1 MAERLYTQVDLL
13 ALFGDIERAVRN
25 HGKFK
30 TLQEPEFKMT
40 RLGCTFVVKVKLV
53 GSRKRRPDVI
63 SGSGD
68 SPWAAAEVLIKG
80 LDHWAI
86 ACR

>member
-13 ALFGDIERAVRN
+13 SLFGDIERAIRD

-30 TLQEPEFKMT
+30 ILQDPTFTMT
-40 RLGCTFVVKVKLV
+40 RLGCKFVVKVKLV
-53 GSRKRRPDVI
+53 GSRTRRPDEI
-63 SGSGD
+63 HGSGE
-68 SPWAAAEVLIKG
+68 SPWEAAEDLIKG
-80 LDHWAI
+80 LNHWAL